1 MPNGLYINPTLFNKY
16 IRNLEKRVGDKIDE
30 IDAEFYAGVQEM
42 ATVAKQNAPVDDG
55 ILRSMITAAK
65 DPAKKLSYTLTSGA
79 WYSPYVE
86 FGTGQYAKSYLATIP
101 DNYWKDLARKFYVNG
116 EGFTRPQPFLY
127 PAVITTLPKIFN
139 RIKAIVKSK

>member
-16 IRNLEKRVGDKIDE
+16 IRNLEKRIGHKIDE
-30 IDAEFYAGVQEM
+30 VDAEFYAGVEEM

-55 ILRSMITAAK
+55 ILRSMITANK
-65 DPAKKLSYTLTSGA
+65 ISKLSYTLTSGA
-79 WYSPYVE
+79 WYSAYVE

-116 EGFTRPQPFLY
+116 EGLTRPQPFLY
-127 PAVITTLPKIFN
+127 PAVMTTLPKIFN
-139 RIKAIVKSK
+139 RIKAIVKAK

>member
-16 IRNLEKRVGDKIDE
+16 IRNLEKRIGDKIDE
-30 IDAEFYAGVQEM
+30 VDAEFYAGVEEM

-55 ILRSMITAAK
+55 ILRSMITPNK
-65 DPAKKLSYTLTSGA
+65 ISKLSYTLTSGA
-79 WYSPYVE
+79 WYSAYVE
-86 FGTGQYAKSYLATIP
+86 FGTGQYAKGYLATIP

-116 EGFTRPQPFLY
+116 EGLTRPQPFLY
-127 PAVITTLPKIFN
+127 PAVMTTLPKIFN